1 VSSDVSQS
9 PSVTRTALALFGR
22 AFRGRP
28 RAAASAPGRVNLIG
42 EHLDYNGG
50 PVLPVAVARRTAVVV
65 GQGRGF
71 EAVSERDGVVDRFD
85 PAGPMKGGWTDY
97 LAGVVRALGRRGV
110 LLSGA
115 SIAVS
120 SQVTPGA
127 GLSSSAA
134 LTVAAAR
141 AIAGLDGMRLSD
153 EEIAEV
159 AWEAEHDEVG
169 VKCGRMDQTISALA
183 APAKVLL
190 YDTGKNEIRHVPFR
204 AKLWL
209 IDTGVRHRLT
219 DGGYNQRRAE
229 CEEALAA
236 LQLQGFRIGRL
247 AELTT
252 SDVARCQLAPHLLR
266 RVRHVV
272 TETARVRTTAELLLT
287 TRPPDRLTALG
298 KLMTE
303 AHTSLRDD
311 YQASCEE
318 GDVLVEAATKL
329 GAWGARLTGAGW
341 GGTVVMLADDAVA
354 PRIAVELQQQFA
366 RIYGRVPEVWS
377 TKAGAGVKR
386 EGVGEG

>member
-1 VSSDVSQS
+1 VSQS

-42 EHLDYNGG
+42 EHVDYNGG

-85 PAGPMKGGWTDY
+85 PAGPMRGAWTDY

-115 SIAVS
+115 SIAVA

-141 AIAGLDGMRLSD
+141 AIAGLDGMRLTD

-159 AWEAEHDEVG
+159 AWEAEHHEVG
-169 VKCGRMDQTISALA
+169 VKCGRMDQTIAALA
-183 APAKVLL
+183 APAKALC
-190 YDTGKNEIRHVPFR
+190 YDTGKNEIRQVPFR

-209 IDTGVRHRLT
+209 LDTGVRHRLT

-229 CEEALAA
+229 CEEALAM
-236 LQLQGFRIGRL
+236 LKGQGWVI
-247 AELTT
+247 
-252 SDVARCQLAPHLLR
+252 PHLAAYPPTRLPAQLPPHLAR
-266 RVRHVV
+266 RVAHVS
-272 TETARVRTTAELLLT
+272 TEAARVHRFVE
-287 TRPPDRLTALG
+287 ALG
-298 KLMTE
+298 KNDLRAAGKVMTE
-303 AHTSLRDD
+303 AHASLRDD

-318 GDVLVEAATKL
+318 ADVLVEAATKL

-354 PRIAVELQQQFA
+354 PRIMVELQQQFA
-366 RIYGRVPEVWS
+366 RIYGRTPEAWM
-377 TKAGAGVKR
+377 TKAGGGVKR
-386 EGVGEG
+386 EGLGATLPD